1 MFACL
6 FSQRNKAPNHIDQHM
21 RTGRSPDTT
30 LDESKGKRSP
40 RTKHDS
46 AEDFESARASKKLA
60 AYTDITI
67 KLPSHLNMTP
77 DTSLMMEKKSQT
89 EPQEKQERRTPPVT
103 DSSTEQRSESL
114 NGPVRPT
121 TELELLLDHEARRRK
136 RIETQADGSHDPR
149 IPPTSLNACPESS
162 ASNASSWCP
171 RLRSP
176 PSDDS
181 SFHAFPPSQVLPNSE
196 AFLGGA

>member
-21 RTGRSPDTT
+21 RTGRSPDT
-30 LDESKGKRSP
+30 SRKGKTSP
-40 RTKHDS
+40 RTNDS
-46 AEDFESARASKKLA
+46 AEDFESARASNKLA

-89 EPQEKQERRTPPVT
+89 EPQEKQERRTLPVT
-103 DSSTEQRSESL
+103 DSSTVQRSESL

-149 IPPTSLNACPESS
+149 TSLNACPESS

-176 PSDDS
+176 PSMPPSDDS
-181 SFHAFPPSQVLPNSE
+181 SFRAFPPSQVLPNSE